1 MHTLQLIQKSK
12 VLPLQVSQQVLAM
25 HPVTRELRTASLL
38 TTYGN
43 RYHVQ
48 YHNTELGV
56 HIQKDTSLVPI
67 GPSELHRSIE
77 DPNRTEREAQE
88 QQDELQ

>member
-1 MHTLQLIQKSK
+1 MTHLLQENYTEEEILHTLKLVQKSK

-38 TTYGN
+38 TTFGN

-48 YHNTELGV
+48 YHNPELGV
-56 HIQKDTSLVPI
+56 HI
-67 GPSELHRSIE
+67 
-77 DPNRTEREAQE
+77 
-88 QQDELQ
+88 